1 MQTVLSPFG
10 ILNSPLGGGIVDF
23 IKASFSRGFTMI
35 DEGHYKYVMYSRI
48 KFTILSFYGDD
59 KLLANNDSGLLV
71 STGEVVVLSNCD
83 EGHW

>member
-1 MQTVLSPFG
+1 MQTDLSPLR
-10 ILNSPLGGGIVDF
+10 ILNSPLGGGIGDF
-23 IKASFSRGFTMI
+23 IKASFTTCVSCALGPSSQSC
-35 DEGHYKYVMYSRI
+35 H
-48 KFTILSFYGDD
+48 FYGDD